1 LVDNVAVFGVQYMSC
16 SCTASLHAAP
26 KTAKGAPGCRLCA
39 QLLEDHHA
47 RELLMLYDAARM
59 VCEGLDALRCVVM
72 NVKRPDLSFNP
83 PDLADRML
91 LFCSR
96 VHHVIAALIT
106 AALEVLR
113 HVKPF

>member
-1 LVDNVAVFGVQYMSC
+1 MP
-16 SCTASLHAAP
+16 HP
-26 KTAKGAPGCRLCA
+26 KQPKGAPGCRLCA